1 MYVCASC
8 AGAYRFHS
16 MSSKEAGMRDW
27 EDEVYD
33 DDVMESEYN
42 DLDEGFSSWNDYISY
57 KYY

>member
-1 MYVCASC
+1 
-8 AGAYRFHS
+8 
-16 MSSKEAGMRDW
+16 MRDW